1 MASDITTEL
10 RGPCAKHIVDVL
22 DAISMSKRMSRTDLI
37 NEILLAYVEARL
49 HETSLLVSI
58 ARGNPE
64 LADKIG
70 IERK

>member
-1 MASDITTEL
+1 MANENTEL
-10 RGPCAKHIVDVL
+10 RGPCPKHIVDVL
-22 DAISMSKRMSRTDLI
+22 DAISMSKRMSRNDLI
-37 NEILLAYVEARL
+37 NEILSIYVETRI

-64 LADKIG
+64 LAEKIG

>member
-1 MASDITTEL
+1 MASENTEL
-10 RGPCAKHIVDVL
+10 RGPCPKHIVDVL
-22 DAISMSKRMSRTDLI
+22 DAISMSKRMSRNDLV
-37 NEILLAYVEARL
+37 NEILASYVDARL

-58 ARGNPE
+58 ARGNTE